1 MGSTRVTLALLL
13 CFAGPRD
20 AQVEPGSCRPPRL
33 TGGYFVPKK
42 ESYDS
47 GAQVAYTCEEG
58 HKPAAEGWWSTSLCQ
73 GGTWVP
79 RPQCIDEGAC
89 LPPEI
94 TNANFP
100 PSELGWYP
108 HGHKIRVTC
117 IEGYTHQNF
126 RATAQCWNGSW
137 STLPVC
143 TKHLGACDEPP
154 RIPHAVVIN
163 WDHQEVF
170 TEDSQVQYQCKEGYE
185 MEGGSTDKKS
195 ICIGGKWT
203 DVPTCSKWK
212 RYEGA
217 CLPPEI
223 TNANFPPSE
232 LGWYPHGHKIRVT
245 CIEGYTHQN
254 FLATAQCGNGSWST
268 LPVCTKNLGACD
280 EPPRIL
286 NAVVINRGHQEVFTE
301 DSQVQYQCKEGY
313 EMEGG
318 STDKKSIC
326 IGGKWTDV
334 PKCSKWKRCTFP

>member
-20 AQVEPGSCRPPRL
+20 AQVELVSCRPPML
-33 TGGYFVPKK
+33 TGGYFVPEK

-100 PSELGWYP
+100 PSDNGWYP

-126 RATAQCWNGSW
+126 RATAQCGNGSW

-143 TKHLGACDEPP
+143 TKH
-154 RIPHAVVIN
+154 
-163 WDHQEVF
+163 
-170 TEDSQVQYQCKEGYE
+170 
-185 MEGGSTDKKS
+185 
-195 ICIGGKWT
+195 
-203 DVPTCSKWK
+203 
-212 RYEGA
+212 
-217 CLPPEI
+217 
-223 TNANFPPSE
+223 
-232 LGWYPHGHKIRVT
+232 
-245 CIEGYTHQN
+245 
-254 FLATAQCGNGSWST
+254 
-268 LPVCTKNLGACD
+268 LGACD

-313 EMEGG
+313 VMEGG
-318 STDKKSIC
+318 SADKKSIC
-326 IGGKWTDV
+326 SGGKWADV
-334 PKCSKWKRCTFP
+334 PKCTALCVLDAAHYPSSTVKLSGVQYLKEGEEREIPCIWHWDPHTSLARCTRGKVTLFPCCRVSGRQWNPCRW

>member
-203 DVPTCSKWK
+203 DVPTCTASCVLDAAH
-212 RYEGA
+212 Y
-217 CLPPEI
+217 
-223 TNANFPPSE
+223 PS
-232 LGWYPHGHKIRVT
+232 
-245 CIEGYTHQN
+245 
-254 FLATAQCGNGSWST
+254 ST
-268 LPVCTKNLGACD
+268 VKLSG
-280 EPPRIL
+280 
-286 NAVVINRGHQEVFTE
+286 
-301 DSQVQYQCKEGY
+301 VQYLKEG
-313 EMEGG
+313 EERE
-318 STDKKSIC
+318 IPC
-326 IGGKWTDV
+326 IWDADPHT
-334 PKCSKWKRCTFP
+334 SLARCTRGKVTLSRCCRVYNRQWNPCRW